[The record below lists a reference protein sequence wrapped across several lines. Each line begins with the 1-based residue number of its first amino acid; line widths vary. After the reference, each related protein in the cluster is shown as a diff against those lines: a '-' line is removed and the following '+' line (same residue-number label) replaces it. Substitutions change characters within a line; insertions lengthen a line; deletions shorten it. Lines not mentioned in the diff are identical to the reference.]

1 MIFYVTIYTYYMKH
15 IIKKSAL
22 ISTALAIG
30 AFFAYQAN
38 SRIVLTDLAKEN
50 VEALANSEWE
60 NGQRI
65 SCMSFIIS
73 PTPEEF
79 SHGGGYP
86 VAVDCEPCG
95 NLVIAKEASGSNS
108 CTYYKM

>member
-1 MIFYVTIYTYYMKH
+1 MKH

-50 VEALANSEWE
+50 VEAFAVKQALSYMDKDPEKNLPKLLDWFDKLDHGRCASC
-60 NGQRI
+60 GRCQR
-65 SCMSFIIS
+65 
-73 PTPEEF
+73 
-79 SHGGGYP
+79 
-86 VAVDCEPCG
+86 AVNE
-95 NLVIAKEASGSNS
+95 
-108 CTYYKM
+108 